1 MEQARQSVR
10 INGEQYTYETL
21 SLLLGHENAGEK
33 WFQDIYEFLRE
44 WLSDSGDIIV
54 NTSGSTGTPQPFA
67 LPKDLMRASARATNT
82 FFNLNSQSRSLLML
96 SATYIAGK
104 MMLVRAI
111 EGDYDILVYPP
122 SKIVD
127 LPSCGEIDLLA
138 IVPYQLQAML
148 DEMPDYKFDNVKN
161 IIVGGA
167 PILIDLEERVKG
179 IDAAVYSTYGMTE
192 TASHVALRRVGL
204 SHFYEA
210 LPGVSFST
218 DDRGCLVIK
227 AENLNIERLVTND
240 IVSLLEGDNRYFQ
253 WMGRFDFVINSAG
266 VKLNPEQIENKL
278 AKAIQDRY
286 YLTKRPDSKLGD
298 KAVLIIESEPYS
310 EHDMIEL
317 MRSMQASLD
326 KYEMPK
332 EIHFVDKFAETP
344 TGKVIRK

>member
-1 MEQARQSVR
+1 MEQAKQSVR
-10 INGEQYTYETL
+10 INGERYTYETL
-21 SLLLGHENAGEK
+21 SLLLGNENASER

-44 WLSDSGDIIV
+44 WLSDSDDIVV
-54 NTSGSTGTPQPFA
+54 NTSGSTGAPQPFA
-67 LPKDLMRASARATNT
+67 LSKQLMRASARATNT

-111 EGDYDILVYPP
+111 EGEYNIIVCPP
-122 SKIVD
+122 SKTQD
-127 LPSCGEIDLLA
+127 LFSFGEIDLLA
-138 IVPYQLQAML
+138 IVPYQLQTML
-148 DEMPDYKFDNVKN
+148 DEMPDYKFENVKN

-179 IDAAVYSTYGMTE
+179 IDAAVYATYGMTE

-218 DDRGCLVIK
+218 DDRGCLIIK

-240 IVSLLEGDNRYFQ
+240 IVVLLEGDNRYFQ

-266 VKLNPEQIENKL
+266 LKLNPEQIENKL
-278 AKAIQDRY
+278 SSTIPNRY
-286 YLTKRPDSKLGD
+286 YLTKRPDSKLGE
-298 KAVLIIESEPYS
+298 KAVLIIESEPYT

-317 MRSMQASLD
+317 MRRMQNTLD

-332 EIHFVDKFAETP
+332 EIHFVDRFAETP
-344 TGKVIRK
+344 TGKVIRR